1 MKKIFAILLAAA
13 MLFAVCS
20 FSAFAD
26 GVIST
31 DGSNIPNVEINSF
44 YYVSN
49 TEEIQAKGTLS
60 FNPATRAVNYTV
72 SCTNIGYDDLSN
84 FHLWAQCAI
93 NYSDGSQD
101 FDTATIQPLIA
112 PGKTESISGNPLI
125 PSNKTVISLDA
136 EYQVW
141 HENGTLWEG
150 QIYYPLTLGINA

>member
-1 MKKIFAILLAAA
+1 MKKIISISLAVA
-13 MLFAVCS
+13 MIFAVCT

-26 GVIST
+26 PIST
-31 DGSNIPNVEINSF
+31 YDKDYPKYNDNVNYF
-44 YYVSN
+44 YY
-49 TEEIQAKGTLS
+49 TDKIEAEGTLN

-84 FHLWAQCAI
+84 FHLWAQCSI
-93 NYSDGSQD
+93 NYDDGSQD
-101 FDTATIQPLIA
+101 FDTATIQVLI
-112 PGKTESISGNPLI
+112 GHGVEKKREKTYIV

-141 HENGTLWEG
+141 YEQDTLWEG

>member
-1 MKKIFAILLAAA
+1 MKKFFAILLAAT

-31 DGSNIPNVEINSF
+31 DGSNIPNVNINSF

-49 TEEIQAKGTLS
+49 TKDIRANGTLS
-60 FNPATRAVNYTV
+60 FNPATRAVSYTV
-72 SCTNIGYDDLSN
+72 SCTNIGYDNLSN
-84 FHLWAQCAI
+84 FHLWVQCAI
-93 NYSDGSQD
+93 TYDDGTQD
-101 FDTATIQPLIA
+101 FDTATIQVLIDH
-112 PGKTESISGNPLI
+112 GDGTILEDSFIV

-136 EYQVW
+136 EYLVW
-141 HENGTLWEG
+141 YEQDTLWEG

>member
-1 MKKIFAILLAAA
+1 MKKFFAILLAAT

-26 GVIST
+26 SVIST
-31 DGSNIPNVEINSF
+31 DGSQIPNVFTNSF
-44 YYVSN
+44 YYVSD
-49 TEEIQAKGTLS
+49 TEEIQANGTLS
-60 FNPATRAVNYTV
+60 FTPATRSVYYTV

-93 NYSDGSQD
+93 NYSDDTQD
-101 FDTATIQPLIA
+101 FDTRALQVLLAHGDGTTV
-112 PGKTESISGNPLI
+112 GKQVIL

>member
-1 MKKIFAILLAAA
+1 MKKFFAILLAAA

-31 DGSNIPNVEINSF
+31 DDSNIPNVDINSF
-44 YYVSN
+44 YYVSD
-49 TEEIQAKGTLS
+49 TKEIRANGTLS
-60 FNPATRAVNYTV
+60 FNPATRAVCYTV

-93 NYSDGSQD
+93 NYDDGTQD
-101 FDTATIQPLIA
+101 FDTATIQVLI
-112 PGKTESISGNPLI
+112 GHGVEKKREKTYIV

-141 HENGTLWEG
+141 YEQDTLWEG